1 MLSVLRLNLPWKE
14 MYFVRYVHTILIILF
29 LAIALLACQTNNSS
43 RNLSESA
50 ATQALATSAS
60 SEAIQSSS
68 TDVVGDPLQSDP
80 TPEVSEIP
88 SNPALVEKFIS
99 LSKKDL
105 ASRLQIDE
113 NEVILVQTEEMV
125 WPNAA
130 LGCPAPG
137 KVYAQGRVPGFQIW
151 LETGGLKYVYNTD
164 RSGTIILCM
173 LEKPDGSVV
182 PFSTAG
188 PEINVPIK

>member
-130 LGCPAPG
+130 LGCPDPG